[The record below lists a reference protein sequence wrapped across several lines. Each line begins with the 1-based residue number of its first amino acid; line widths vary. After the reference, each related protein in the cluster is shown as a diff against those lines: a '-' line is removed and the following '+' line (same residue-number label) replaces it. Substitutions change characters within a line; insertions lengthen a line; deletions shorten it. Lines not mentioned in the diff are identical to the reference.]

1 MSDLEDV
8 ADKTDKLVVRATGV
22 SSIGAD
28 LVASVKLYDIM
39 DNELKGIDVNLSKFM
54 FSAASEGDVSIND
67 LEIILTEIEGS
78 DDLERLEKIVYTV
91 SAVAND
97 NMTLRPRQYL
107 LIKDIC
113 VEIPEGINLEL

>member
-1 MSDLEDV
+1 
-8 ADKTDKLVVRATGV
+8 
-22 SSIGAD
+22 
-28 LVASVKLYDIM
+28 
-39 DNELKGIDVNLSKFM
+39 M
-54 FSAASEGDVSIND
+54 FSAASEGDESIND

-91 SAVAND
+91 NAVAND